1 MLAPCPV
8 TLLKLTQTLRTYAL
22 EAEVVS
28 GKTYN
33 RPTQIV
39 QSLRSGFGFK
49 KFGHYTQLSTVGG
62 Q

>member
-8 TLLKLTQTLRTYAL
+8 TLLKLTQTLRTYL
-22 EAEVVS
+22 FEAGVES
-28 GKTYN
+28 GKTYS

-39 QSLRSGFGFK
+39 RSSSARFRFK
-49 KFGHYTQLSTVGG
+49 KFGYLTRLSTVGG